1 MYTFLILF
9 FLVTTSQCQPKRE
22 TFTSICKQGPSVWC
36 QDAATAIECG
46 VVEFCNIQEA
56 RPEGVSRN
64 SDVKPIQIDL
74 YYEAF
79 CGGCQKFIKEQLYQA
94 FQKLYQH
101 GVFEIS
107 LFPYGNANEKKVGDK
122 WEFECQHGEG
132 ECQMN
137 LIETCAVH
145 LLPHPKQFMP
155 YIHCIESDPTLANA
169 QKCAKDLQ
177 IEWAPISACYNGSE
191 GNILE
196 HQMAQRTDA
205 LQPKH
210 HYVPWLVIDGVH
222 TERMQTDAQVDLM
235 EFLCDH
241 FKGTKPAECKGYLSS
256 KRENRCYK

>member
-1 MYTFLILF
+1 ML
-9 FLVTTSQCQPKRE
+9 FLVAASKCQPNRE
-22 TFTSICKQGPSVWC
+22 IKTNICEQGPSVWC
-36 QDAATAIECG
+36 QNPSAARECG

-56 RPEGVSRN
+56 TKPDDSSSPD

-79 CGGCQKFIKEQLYQA
+79 CGGCQKFIKEQLYPA

-107 LFPYGNANEKKVGDK
+107 LFPYGNAHEKKSGDR
-122 WEFECQHGEG
+122 WEFDCQHGEG
-132 ECQMN
+132 ECKMN
-137 LIETCAVH
+137 LIETCVVH
-145 LLPHPKQFMP
+145 LLPRPKQFMP
-155 YIHCIESDPTLANA
+155 YIHCIESDPTLINA
-169 QKCAKDLQ
+169 KKCAENLK
-177 IEWAPISACYNGSE
+177 IEWDPIAACYNGSE
-191 GNILE
+191 GNFLE

-210 HYVPWLVIDGVH
+210 QYVPWLVIDGVH

-241 FKGTKPAECKGYLSS
+241 FKGTKPDECKGYSS
-256 KRENRCYK
+256 QNEKRCYKENKF